1 MMAGQ
6 ISVLWWAVQTT
17 VIAGLGLAAAALLTK
32 RRPAAAATAAT
43 VAAAIMIVLTF
54 MLPIKLPRFGG
65 QHFPATVA
73 DASAAHAEPAEP
85 SSGGRAGV
93 DLTALLDGLFKALN
107 AGARAEAALP
117 PATNSW
123 LIGVISAGLALGMFR
138 LAVAVHQVRRLA
150 RSQRSVSD
158 EATLRLFDEVKNR
171 LQVAMSVRLCES
183 AALASPA
190 VVGWRRPLVLLPAD
204 REGWTEAQLKAALAH
219 ELAHV
224 RRRDFLWRI
233 TAAASQAIHFLHPL
247 AHVLM
252 RRLALAQE
260 LAADRLAVQAVGS
273 WREYVK
279 ALTEL
284 ALRLDRERLHAEPA
298 VLPAFSSNLMRRMVM
313 LKFMEGIEPRD
324 RRSIAGA
331 AAALAIVLAGVGSV
345 AVRAATE
352 DAPAN
357 PAASADQGLFKRQPN
372 ETRGYFRTDRGA
384 FVVRVHELSE
394 RPAFIPV
401 FQLLDRVISEE
412 LAALTNAEA
421 LKLLKIGPPAVRL
434 ERIDFIAGELR
445 TKLKPKTGEAESER
459 GQFTV
464 GCEDF
469 VVRFV
474 DEVDGLEWLQD
485 HLLPAKERTD
495 GDFKYVTLPVIP
507 AIAPNSLSIAQ
518 SDSHTLVCS
527 ASVERLRKMVRR
539 EMGAS
544 NAAAETITPVDG
556 GLAALAADLTIEGGV
571 AEAYQKATAANEAA
585 GQQIDQPLNAVI
597 GAIAMNVKQV
607 ATGFDLDTASSQ
619 SGIRINLVC
628 DNEKSAGEV
637 TRALA
642 AFGDLADAYLV
653 GFLGRPAYAA
663 YGGTGEEQ
671 NKVQTAGTATTEAEG
686 VQFWLDTLRN
696 CSIETKPL
704 PDGRCEVRLES
715 HAKFPGTILTAWEER
730 PEDEAAPITK

>member
-1 MMAGQ
+1 MMAGP
-6 ISVLWWAVQTT
+6 ISVWWWAVQTT

-32 RRPAAAATAAT
+32 RRPAAAAAAAT
-43 VAAAIMIVLTF
+43 VAATIMIVLTF
-54 MLPIKLPRFGG
+54 MLPLKLPRLAG
-65 QHFPATVA
+65 QSFSATVA
-73 DASAAHAEPAEP
+73 EASAARAEPAVQL
-85 SSGGRAGV
+85 SGGRAGIE
-93 DLTALLDGLFKALN
+93 LTALLGGLFNALS
-107 AGARAEAALP
+107 AGARAEAALR

-123 LIGVISAGLALGMFR
+123 LVGLIGAGLALGLFR

-150 RSQRSVSD
+150 RRQRRVCD
-158 EATLRLFDEVKNR
+158 EAVLRLFDEVKSQ
-171 LQVAMSVRLCES
+171 LQVAASVRLCES

-190 VVGWRRPLVLLPAD
+190 VVGWRRPLVLLPAN
-204 REGWTEAQLKAALAH
+204 RTAWTEAQLKAALAH

-247 AHVLM
+247 AHVLT

-260 LAADRLAVQAVGS
+260 LAADRLAAQAVGS
-273 WREYVK
+273 SREYVK

-284 ALRLDRERLHAEPA
+284 ALRLDRERLRAEPA

-313 LKFMEGIEPRD
+313 LKSMEGFERRD

-331 AAALAIVLAGVGSV
+331 AAALAIVLAGIGSV

-352 DAPAN
+352 DVPAK
-357 PAASADQGLFKRQPN
+357 SATSVEPGLFKRQPN
-372 ETRGYFRTDRGA
+372 ETRGYFRTDKGA

-394 RPAFIPV
+394 RTAFVPV

-412 LAALTNAEA
+412 LAALTNEEA

-459 GQFTV
+459 GQFTI

-485 HLLPAKERTD
+485 HLLPAKEHTD

-539 EMGAS
+539 EMDAS
-544 NAAAETITPVDG
+544 KGAAETITPVDG
-556 GLAALAADLTIEGGV
+556 GLAALAADLTIEGGL
-571 AEAYQKATAANEAA
+571 AEAYQKESAANEAA

-607 ATGFDLDTASSQ
+607 ATGFDLETVTSQ
-619 SGIRINLVC
+619 SGIRVNLVC
-628 DNEKSAGEV
+628 ENEKAAEEV
-637 TRALA
+637 RQALKIVRP
-642 AFGDLADAYLV
+642 LADAYLA
-653 GFLGRPAYAA
+653 GFVGRPAYAA
-663 YGGTGEEQ
+663 YGGTGEEK

-704 PDGRCEVRLES
+704 SDGRCEVRLES
-715 HAKFPGTILTAWEER
+715 HAKFPGTIYTSWEER
-730 PEDEAAPITK
+730 RGDEDGSITK